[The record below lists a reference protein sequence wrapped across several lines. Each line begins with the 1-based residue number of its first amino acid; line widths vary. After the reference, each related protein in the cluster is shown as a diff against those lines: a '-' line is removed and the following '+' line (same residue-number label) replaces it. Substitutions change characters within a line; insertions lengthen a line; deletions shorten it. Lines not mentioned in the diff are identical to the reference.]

1 MSLNNGDSHMIK
13 TGLAIAV
20 VTLMIALSNGAFA
33 QQVGNTATNA
43 SRSGGP
49 GTHVGAERTGSAS
62 NNEKVL
68 GNQNGYH

>member
-1 MSLNNGDSHMIK
+1 MIK
-13 TGLAIAV
+13 SGLAVTV
-20 VTLMIALSNGAFA
+20 VALIIALSNGAFA
-33 QQVGNTATNA
+33 QQRTTGNTATNA

-68 GNQNGYH
+68 GNHNGYSGR

>member
-1 MSLNNGDSHMIK
+1 MIK
-13 TGLAIAV
+13 AGLV
-20 VTLMIALSNGAFA
+20 VTAVGLIIALSNGAFA
-33 QQVGNTATNA
+33 QQTTTGNPAVNA

-68 GNQNGYH
+68 GNHNGYSR

>member
-1 MSLNNGDSHMIK
+1 MIK
-13 TGLAIAV
+13 TGLAVAV

-33 QQVGNTATNA
+33 QQTAPGNTATNA

-68 GNQNGYH
+68 GNQNGYHQ

>member
-1 MSLNNGDSHMIK
+1 MIK
-13 TGLAIAV
+13 TGLAITV
-20 VTLMIALSNGAFA
+20 VTLVIALSNGAFA
-33 QQVGNTATNA
+33 QTVSGNTATNA

-68 GNQNGYH
+68 GNQNGYHQ

>member
-1 MSLNNGDSHMIK
+1 MIK
-13 TGLAIAV
+13 TGLAVAV
-20 VTLMIALSNGAFA
+20 VASLLALSGGAFA
-33 QQVGNTATNA
+33 QQSASGNTAINA

-68 GNQNGYH
+68 GNQNGYRQ